1 MNQKKNIKYKTEQE
15 EILNNLIKKIGFN
28 KENNRVLK
36 EQIETDEIK
45 KYILSIQDNIKKY
58 YAVGNWASIY
68 KKTNIEMNI
77 IRNIFKEHNI
87 EILKIEKKRKNE
99 ENKYESYRVYVFLFP
114 EESK

>member
-1 MNQKKNIKYKTEQE
+1 MKLKKNIKYKNEQDA
-15 EILNNLIKKIGFN
+15 ILNNLILKIGIS
-28 KENNRVLK
+28 KDNNRILK
-36 EQIETDEIK
+36 EKIETDEIK
-45 KYILSIQDNIKKY
+45 QYILDIQDDVKKY
-58 YAVGNWASIY
+58 YAIGNWASIY

-114 EESK
+114 EELK